1 MTRPTPPNTN
11 QRQRIRYRNRH
22 APSVVLIDGR
32 SGAGKTALA
41 TAMAAELGAEVLH
54 LEDLYPGWDGLAEG
68 AKSVAGALTTGQY
81 LRYDWHTGAFAE
93 QHRLNLSVPLIIE
106 GCGAISRANLTAA
119 QDAARRADGSG
130 AVESIWIDCPEPIR
144 RERALTRDGQ
154 MFASYWS
161 RWARQEDAHI
171 ERERPRDLADTIYSD
186 PLCEATTVAG
196 ES

>member
-1 MTRPTPPNTN
+1 MTRAAPNTN
-11 QRQRIRYRNRH
+11 HRQLIRSRKRH
-22 APSVVLIDGR
+22 TPSVVLIDGR

-41 TAMAAELGAEVLH
+41 TAMAEELGAEVLH

-81 LRYDWHTGAFAE
+81 IRYDWHAEAFAE

-106 GCGAISRANLTAA
+106 GCGAISHANLAAA
-119 QDAARRADGSG
+119 QDAARSADCAGT
-130 AVESIWIDCPEPIR
+130 VESIWIDCPEPVR
-144 RERALTRDGQ
+144 RKRALSRDGQ
-154 MFASYWS
+154 MFAPYWN

-171 ERERPRDLADTIYSD
+171 ERERPRELADIIYSD
-186 PLCEATTVAG
+186 PLCEATAVAG